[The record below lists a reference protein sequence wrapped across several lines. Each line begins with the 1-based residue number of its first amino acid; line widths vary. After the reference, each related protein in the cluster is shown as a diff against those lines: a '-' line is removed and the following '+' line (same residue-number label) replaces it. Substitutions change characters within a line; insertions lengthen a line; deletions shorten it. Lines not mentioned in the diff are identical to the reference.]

1 MRRVAFVAPL
11 VVLFLLA
18 LLPLDVVAQKMPE
31 RSLVRR
37 GNRAYDREK
46 YDKSVYLYNRA
57 LEADPASF
65 EAKYDLASALFR
77 TERYD
82 KAEQTLKSI
91 APDSTRSEID
101 RADAA
106 YNLGNTQ
113 FAQQKYKEALASY
126 REAMRLNPAD
136 TAAKYNYAYTKLM
149 LQQQQQQQQ
158 QNDQNNQEQQ
168 DKQDGQND
176 QNQQDN
182 QNQQNDQQ
190 QKPSEGDEQKED
202 RSDEQSAPR
211 EGEISPQE
219 QQAMLDAIQ
228 AQEDKTQEKLKEKAR
243 GVLLRGTKNW

>member
-1 MRRVAFVAPL
+1 MRRDLNIAALV
-11 VVLFLLA
+11 VVLFA

-37 GNRAYDREK
+37 GNRLYGREK
-46 YDKSVYLYNRA
+46 YEKSVDCYQRA

-136 TAAKYNYAYTKLM
+136 TAAKYNYAYTKLF

-158 QNDQNNQEQQ
+158 Q
-168 DKQDGQND
+168 
-176 QNQQDN
+176 QQDN
-182 QNQQNDQQ
+182 KDNNNKDKEQQNGEQQQQDSSDDQQ
-190 QKPSEGDEQKED
+190 QQQPQDGDEQ
-202 RSDEQSAPR
+202 QPQQPQQPR
-211 EGEISPQE
+211 EGEISSQE

-243 GVLLRGTKNW
+243 GVLLRGAKNW

>member
-1 MRRVAFVAPL
+1 MRRDLNIAALV
-11 VVLFLLA
+11 VVLFA

-37 GNRAYDREK
+37 GNRLYGREK
-46 YDKSVYLYNRA
+46 YEKSVDCYQRA
-57 LEADPASF
+57 LEANPASF

-136 TAAKYNYAYTKLM
+136 TAAKYNYAYTKLL

-158 QNDQNNQEQQ
+158 QDNKDNNNKDKEQQ
-168 DKQDGQND
+168 NGEQQ
-176 QNQQDN
+176 QQDSSD
-182 QNQQNDQQ
+182 DQQ
-190 QKPSEGDEQKED
+190 QQQPQDGDEQ
-202 RSDEQSAPR
+202 QQQPQQPR
-211 EGEISPQE
+211 EGEISSQE

-243 GVLLRGTKNW
+243 GVLLRGAKNW

>member
-1 MRRVAFVAPL
+1 MRRVAFIAPL
-11 VVLFLLA
+11 AVLFFIA
-18 LLPLDVVAQKMPE
+18 LLPFDVCAQQMPE

-37 GNRAYDREK
+37 GNRSYDREK
-46 YDKSVYLYNRA
+46 YEKSVGLYGRA
-57 LEADPASF
+57 LEADPANF

-136 TAAKYNYAYTKLM
+136 TAAKYNYAYTKL
-149 LQQQQQQQQ
+149 LLQQQQQQQQQ

-190 QKPSEGDEQKED
+190 KPSDGDEQKKD
-202 RSDEQSAPR
+202 GSEQSAPR

-228 AQEDKTQEKLKEKAR
+228 AQEDKTQEKLKEKVR
-243 GVLLRGTKNW
+243 GVLIRGAKNW

>member
-1 MRRVAFVAPL
+1 MRRDLNIAALV
-11 VVLFLLA
+11 VVLFA

-37 GNRAYDREK
+37 GNRLYGREK
-46 YDKSVYLYNRA
+46 YEKSVDCYQRA

-136 TAAKYNYAYTKLM
+136 TAAKYNYAYTKLL

-158 QNDQNNQEQQ
+158 Q
-168 DKQDGQND
+168 
-176 QNQQDN
+176 QQDN
-182 QNQQNDQQ
+182 KDNNNKDKEQQNGEQQPQDSSDDQQ
-190 QKPSEGDEQKED
+190 QQQPQDGDEQP
-202 RSDEQSAPR
+202 QQPQQPR
-211 EGEISPQE
+211 EGEISSQE

-243 GVLLRGTKNW
+243 GVLLRGAKNW

>member
-1 MRRVAFVAPL
+1 MRRVAFIAPL
-11 VVLFLLA
+11 AVFFFIA
-18 LLPLDVVAQKMPE
+18 LLPFDVCAQQMPE

-37 GNRAYDREK
+37 GNRSYDREK
-46 YDKSVYLYNRA
+46 YEKSVDLYNRA
-57 LEADPASF
+57 LEADPANF

-136 TAAKYNYAYTKLM
+136 TAAKYNYAYTKL
-149 LQQQQQQQQ
+149 LLQQQQQQQQQ

-176 QNQQDN
+176 QNKQQN
-182 QNQQNDQQ
+182 QDQQNDQQ
-190 QKPSEGDEQKED
+190 QPSDGDEQKKD
-202 RSDEQSAPR
+202 GSEQSAPR

-228 AQEDKTQEKLKEKAR
+228 AQEDKTQEKLKEKVR
-243 GVLLRGTKNW
+243 GMLIRGAKNW

>member
-1 MRRVAFVAPL
+1 MRRDLNIAALV
-11 VVLFLLA
+11 VVLFA

-37 GNRAYDREK
+37 GNRLYGREK
-46 YDKSVYLYNRA
+46 YEKSVDCYQRA

-136 TAAKYNYAYTKLM
+136 TAAKYNYAYTKLL

-158 QNDQNNQEQQ
+158 DNKDNNNKDKEQQ
-168 DKQDGQND
+168 NGEQQ
-176 QNQQDN
+176 QQDSSD
-182 QNQQNDQQ
+182 DQQ
-190 QKPSEGDEQKED
+190 QQQPQDGDEQ
-202 RSDEQSAPR
+202 QQQPQQPR
-211 EGEISPQE
+211 EGEISSQE

-243 GVLLRGTKNW
+243 GVLLRGAKNW

>member
-11 VVLFLLA
+11 AVLFFIA
-18 LLPLDVVAQKMPE
+18 LLPFDVCAQQMPE

-37 GNRAYDREK
+37 GNRSYDREK
-46 YDKSVYLYNRA
+46 YEKSVDLYGRA
-57 LEADPASF
+57 LEADPANF

-136 TAAKYNYAYTKLM
+136 TAAKYNYAYTKL
-149 LQQQQQQQQ
+149 LLQQQQQ

-168 DKQDGQND
+168 DKQDGQNGQNKQ
-176 QNQQDN
+176 QNQD
-182 QNQQNDQQ
+182 QQNDQQ
-190 QKPSEGDEQKED
+190 QKPSDGDEQKKD
-202 RSDEQSAPR
+202 SSEQSAPR

-228 AQEDKTQEKLKEKAR
+228 AQEDKTQEKLKEKVR
-243 GVLLRGTKNW
+243 GVLIRGAKNW